1 MKRRE
6 KVLALVLA
14 GGSGSRL
21 GVLTERRAKPAL
33 PYGGTLRLIDFP
45 LSNCLHS
52 GLSDVWVIEQYQ
64 LHTLNDHLA
73 NGRPWDL
80 DRTYGGLQV
89 LPPSE
94 EKSDG
99 QQKNQG
105 FAHGNADAIYRH
117 RALIREFAPDLLVV
131 LSADHVYKL
140 DYRDVLDCHRRHG
153 ADVTVVTTALPPGE
167 SLSRFGVVEVDAAG
181 RVTGFQYKPE
191 QARGHLVTAE
201 VFVYNTPHLLATLD
215 RLLAEDGKLEDYGDA
230 LLPRLVKEGKAWEY
244 RLEGYWRDVG
254 TVESYWQSHMDLLAS
269 ENDLAL
275 DEEAWPIL
283 TYAAQRLPARV
294 QMGAEVSGSLIGP
307 GCRVGGKV
315 RRSVLSPG
323 VVVAAGA
330 VVEDSILLREAR
342 IEAGA
347 RVSRSV
353 VDERAVIGAGA
364 RVGGAGA
371 ITLVGTGHRVGDSV
385 VVAPGEHLSSA
396 DGEVPMHSA
405 NS

>member
-21 GVLTERRAKPAL
+21 GVLTARRAKPAL
-33 PYGGTLRLIDFP
+33 PYAGTLRLIDFP

-94 EKSDG
+94 ERSDG
-99 QQKNQG
+99 EQKSQG
-105 FAHGNADAIYRH
+105 FAEGNADAIHRH
-117 RALIREFAPDLLVV
+117 RALIREFAPDLIVV

-140 DYRDVLDCHRRHG
+140 DYRDVLDRHRQHG
-153 ADVTVVTTALPPGE
+153 GEVTVVTTLPPPGE
-167 SLSRFGVVEVDAAG
+167 SLGRFGVVEVDAAG
-181 RVTGFQYKPE
+181 RITGFQYKPA
-191 QARGHLVTAE
+191 QPRGHLVSAE
-201 VFVYNTPHLLATLD
+201 VFVYSAPKLLATLE
-215 RLLAEDGKLEDYGDA
+215 RLLAEDGKLEDYGHA
-230 LLPRLVKEGKAWEY
+230 LLPRLVEEGRAWEH

-283 TYAAQRLPARV
+283 TYSAQRLPARV
-294 QMGAEVSGSLIGP
+294 QVGAEISESLVGP
-307 GCRVGGKV
+307 GCRVAGCV

-323 VVVAAGA
+323 VVVEAGA
-330 VVEDSILLREAR
+330 VVEDSILLRDAR

-347 RVSRSV
+347 RVCRTV
-353 VDERAVIGAGA
+353 VDEEAVLGAGA
-364 RVGGAGA
+364 HVGGAGA
-371 ITLVGTGHRVGDSV
+371 LTLVGAGRRVES
-385 VVAPGEHLSSA
+385 H
-396 DGEVPMHSA
+396 GEVAAGEQLPPAEDEVPGHNAHS
-405 NS
+405 

>member
-6 KVLALVLA
+6 KVLALILA

-33 PYGGTLRLIDFP
+33 PYAGTLRLIDFP

-52 GLSDVWVIEQYQ
+52 GLADVWVIEQYQ

-94 EKSDG
+94 ERSGGEQKS
-99 QQKNQG
+99 QG
-105 FAHGNADAIYRH
+105 FADGNADAVHRH
-117 RALIREFAPDLLVV
+117 RALIREFAPDLLLV

-140 DYRDVLDCHRRHG
+140 DYRDVLDRHRQHG
-153 ADVTVVTTALPPGE
+153 GDVTVVTTAPPPGE
-167 SLSRFGVVEVDAAG
+167 SLSRFGVVEVDASG

-191 QARGHLVTAE
+191 HARGHLVTAE
-201 VFVYNTPHLLATLD
+201 VFVYNAPKLLSTLE
-215 RLLAEDGKLEDYGDA
+215 RLLAEDGKLEDYGHA
-230 LLPRLVKEGKAWEY
+230 LLPCLVKEGKAWEY

-283 TYAAQRLPARV
+283 TYSAQRLPARV
-294 QMGAEVSGSLIGP
+294 LEGAEITGSLVGP
-307 GCRVGGKV
+307 GCRVAGRV

-323 VVVAAGA
+323 VVVEAGA

-347 RVSRSV
+347 RVYRSV
-353 VDERAVIGAGA
+353 VDEKAVIGTEA

-371 ITLVGTGHRVGDSV
+371 LTLVGAGHRVANAA
-385 VVAPGEHLSSA
+385 VVAPGEQLPPA
-396 DGEVPMHSA
+396 GDEVPGHNATS
-405 NS
+405 